1 MFQSNKYTNWYLG
14 IVESARNRTGLILKE
29 SHHVIPKC
37 MGGTDDPENLV
48 DLTPREHFVCHLLL
62 TKMVFEPA
70 FRSKLAYAAWQQSR
84 GKEINSKTYA
94 YLRGNLSATYT
105 GRTRPA
111 FSDEWRANMAKAKIG
126 KKTRPHTEETKKQI
140 SENRKGKSDGAE
152 NHFFGKTHSDE
163 SKAKMATACRERMT
177 GVAKKKYECPH
188 CQKSIAPNMF
198 YRYHGDNCKLKPI

>member
-1 MFQSNKYTNWYLG
+1 
-14 IVESARNRTGLILKE
+14 
-29 SHHVIPKC
+29 
-37 MGGTDDPENLV
+37 
-48 DLTPREHFVCHLLL
+48 
-62 TKMVFEPA
+62 
-70 FRSKLAYAAWQQSR
+70 
-84 GKEINSKTYA
+84 
-94 YLRGNLSATYT
+94 
-105 GRTRPA
+105 
-111 FSDEWRANMAKAKIG
+111 MAKAKIG

>member
-1 MFQSNKYTNWYLG
+1 MFQTNKYTNWYFG
-14 IVESARNRTGLILKE
+14 IVGSARNRSGLILKE

-62 TKMVFEPA
+62 TKMVFDPS

-84 GKEINSKTYA
+84 GKAINSKTYA
-94 YLRGNLSATYT
+94 YLRENLSATYT
-105 GRTRPA
+105 GRKRPA
-111 FSDEWRANMAKAKIG
+111 FSDEWRANMAKAKVG
-126 KKTRPHTEETKKQI
+126 KKTRPHTEESKKQI
-140 SENRKGKSDGAE
+140 SENRKGKSVGAE

-177 GVAKKKYECPH
+177 GVAKEKYECPH
-188 CQKSIAPNMF
+188 CRKSIAPNMF